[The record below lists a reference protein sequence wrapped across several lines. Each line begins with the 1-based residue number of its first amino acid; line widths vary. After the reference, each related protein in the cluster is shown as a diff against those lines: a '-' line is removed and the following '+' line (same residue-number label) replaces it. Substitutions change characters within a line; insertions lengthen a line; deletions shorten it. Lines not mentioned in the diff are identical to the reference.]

1 MKKLDEITDRNPFK
15 VPDNYFEEVNSKII
29 SATAGSENGTKK
41 SGLYARLRPYFLIA
55 ASVAGFILISYATI
69 KVFMPDKSDS
79 QVSIA
84 FNTSDFDSYINDI
97 DVNSLEE
104 NTASLILSDE
114 KPEMNQTEI
123 IDYLLDENIDL
134 SDIYERL

>member
-15 VPDNYFEEVNSKII
+15 VPDNYFEEVSSKII
-29 SATAGSENGTKK
+29 SATAGSGNDIKK
-41 SGLYARLRPYFLIA
+41 TGLYARFRPYFLIA

-69 KVFMPDKSDS
+69 KLFMPDKSDT

-84 FNTSDFDSYINDI
+84 FNNSDFDSYINDI
-97 DVNSLEE
+97 DVKSLEE

-114 KPEMNQTEI
+114 KPELNQMEI
-123 IDYLLDENIDL
+123 IDYLLDENIEL